1 MKNLFLLPVLFLA
14 FNYSAQAQSVE
25 VSGVEVPSTI
35 IINKEKLSL
44 NGAGIRSK
52 FWIDLYVGSLY
63 VPKKSS
69 NANSHISSDE
79 NISIHLNIVSKLV
92 TSKKMVE
99 AVEEGFEKA
108 TNGNTS
114 KLRKRIDQLKAYFM
128 DDPIVKGD
136 HIELNYHAPKQSTE
150 VKKNGKVLGNIEG
163 LDFKQGLIA
172 IWLGEDPA
180 DSKLKTAM
188 LGK

>member
-1 MKNLFLLPVLFLA
+1 MQKIFLLPALFLLFS
-14 FNYSAQAQSVE
+14 YSSHAQNFE
-25 VSGVEVPSTI
+25 VSGVEVPATI
-35 IINKEKLSL
+35 NVNNEKLSL
-44 NGAGIRSK
+44 NGAGIRSE

-63 VPKKSS
+63 VPNKSS
-69 NANSHISSDE
+69 KASDYITSDN

-99 AVEEGFEKA
+99 AVEEGFDKA
-108 TNGNTS
+108 TDGNTG

-136 HIELNYHAPKQSTE
+136 HIELNYHASKQSTE
-150 VKKNGKVLGNIEG
+150 VKKNGKALGIIEG

-172 IWLGEDPA
+172 IWLGDDPA
-180 DSKLKTAM
+180 DSKLKKAM
-188 LGK
+188 LGQ